1 MARTMA
7 RRPAERRPVTANFED
22 KTTNREDFKKWPLG
36 DRTKPS
42 MRPDYAPP
50 DAPFEGISTVKA
62 HYTPKPLDVPRSF
75 KPDNQ
80 AAMSGPFDGN
90 TMYRM
95 DYVPKEAEPCPAAVL
110 DSTKS
115 KYLNA
120 NFQNEQGHK
129 FYQPMFESVTALHG
143 NSAVPSAAK
152 ISNVSFA

>member
-1 MARTMA
+1 MAKTMA

-36 DRTKPS
+36 DRTKPA
-42 MRPDYAPP
+42 MQPDYMPP

-62 HYTPKPLDVPRSF
+62 HYTPKPIDVPRNF

-80 AAMSGPFDGN
+80 AAMTGPFDGN

-95 DYVPKEAEPCPAAVL
+95 DYVPKEAEPCPAAIL
-110 DSTKS
+110 DTSKS

-129 FYQPMFESVTALHG
+129 FYRPMFESITALHG